1 MRKNGCNR
9 RQIIYDNSNDS
20 HFVIV
25 RSGCDANQTPAFI
38 VFLAAVNRGR
48 WHDAALIPVVLFL
61 SQGHEQDAARIA
73 LAVVILLTMP
83 MLYNRVLRHFLLIPA
98 GIAFVLGSLLWFEHL
113 RM

>member
-1 MRKNGCNR
+1 M
-9 RQIIYDNSNDS
+9 QIKHPLSS
-20 HFVIV
+20 FFWQQLTRV
-25 RSGCDANQTPAFI
+25 GGMM
-38 VFLAAVNRGR
+38 L
-48 WHDAALIPVVLFL
+48 ALIPVVLFL